1 MRKAVIY
8 VVTLRL
14 WGESGYITAV
24 FINGLGSAEGRWG
37 EAEMDQRELYHFWVM
52 SLWFRCALFEEASL
66 IHFGPESRC
75 QPGCGPVWESNL
87 GRIEHV
93 TCDNVHP
100 AWEPEDHID
109 NVRFIRP
116 RRGSNY
122 EQPRS
127 ARAEIGQRLFFL
139 SEWFNSCF
147 SCLYFSLRFNII
159 RPKLFVLLCLFVSFW
174 ISGHAHWINK
184 GLLVLSQPYLI
195 RLYRGA
201 VSQS

>member
-14 WGESGYITAV
+14 WRESGYITVV

-37 EAEMDQRELYHFWVM
+37 DGERQRWTSGNSITSEWCHSGSGVLC
-52 SLWFRCALFEEASL
+52 LRRRRWFISA
-66 IHFGPESRC
+66 PESRC

-127 ARAEIGQRLFFL
+127 ARAEIGQRLFF
-139 SEWFNSCF
+139 SSP
-147 SCLYFSLRFNII
+147 SD
-159 RPKLFVLLCLFVSFW
+159 
-174 ISGHAHWINK
+174 
-184 GLLVLSQPYLI
+184 LI
-195 RLYRGA
+195 R
-201 VSQS
+201 VSLAYTFLWDLI